1 MVTGNTAALI
11 AADALDSNFGA
22 SGITQ
27 EQLEERRAQ
36 ARKLVAQIEA
46 SEREAERR
54 YREYLQQ
61 KAEYERKVKEYE
73 EEKRKALSGFGL
85 APEAGIKSDE
95 DEYELIVEE

>member
-1 MVTGNTAALI
+1 MPTDLTIDEMDLCRALVNLI
-11 AADALDSNFGA
+11 DNA
-22 SGITQ
+22 
-27 EQLEERRAQ
+27 
-36 ARKLVAQIEA
+36 IEA